1 MTQDEIRLAAMT
13 DFRKISDMYPPQTMS
28 EEVEMCRRLAGDRER
43 LEKELVMRNLGFAV
57 MFANKYNVRGES
69 YDDKVMRAVVGLSNA
84 AKSFDPGTGV
94 RFVSYAGYHIQT
106 AFRDLFQG
114 TLNSAKMHQ
123 LTVSVYDAP
132 VRNQSGDSTGST
144 MADVDLR
151 DVSSAGWLTIDPA
164 SEDKRSAGEREYDEL
179 VRWII
184 NRNFGDYPN
193 GHRRMLFLKLKGFT
207 LEAIGKMNGDLSRE
221 GVRQVLDPM
230 ISKLRNEIH
239 GGSDEMAMAVSQST
253 ANRAYRTC
261 MVSHEV
267 VSEFLRT
274 NGIRIVSV
282 CETEDER
289 IERLMD
295 EYDIA
300 ERELR
305 ALCQVPTDDAQLR
318 VMRKVFE
325 ACAVRKLT
333 CKTAAQRLCIP
344 QTYVR
349 FLLDRSVRMLKIHKA
364 GVLEKNCEELGFRR
378 VADELSL
385 EVRKGSGSRVKKG
398 EKLKDVMIARSPYRG
413 CFYSQEAYFRF
424 GHRVSRKDAITVRE
438 LRLLVHIGSLPV
450 VSLNRAERLMART
463 KGHAGSAVRCASVCS
478 GAIGGAEPNVSTAA
492 ARTVVAADTFR

>member
-123 LTVSVYDAP
+123 LTVPVYDAP

-151 DVSSAGWLTIDPA
+151 NVSSAGWLTIDPA
-164 SEDKRSAGEREYDEL
+164 SEDRRSAGEREYDEL
-179 VRWII
+179 VRWIV
-184 NRNFGDYPN
+184 NQNFKDCPN
-193 GHRRMLFLKLKGFT
+193 GHRWMLFLKLKGFT
-207 LEAIGKMNGDLSRE
+207 LEAIGKMNGGLSRE

-230 ISKLRNEIH
+230 ISKLRNEMH
-239 GGSDEMAMAVSQST
+239 GSGETAMAVSQST

-261 MVSHEV
+261 TVSHED

-274 NGIRIVSV
+274 NGIKVVSV

-300 ERELR
+300 EQELR
-305 ALCQVPTDDAQLR
+305 ALCQVPTDDVQLR

-385 EVRKGSGSRVKKG
+385 EARKRSGSRVKRG
-398 EKLKDVMIARSPYRG
+398 REKPKDVMIARSPYRG
-413 CFYSQEAYFRF
+413 FFYSQEAYFRF
-424 GHRVSRKDAITVRE
+424 GHRASRKDAITVRE

-450 VSLNRAERLMART
+450 MSPNRAKSLMAQT
-463 KGHAGSAVRCASVCS
+463 KEHVGPATRCASVCS